1 MLEFCRYGGAV
12 PVRRANMLKI
22 FRCLAGFV
30 AASGLVTVGPVTAAE
45 STSDLGSTKPPVSQP
60 LKSIPADARH
70 SKVLGPES
78 SVAAVTR
85 PPAAARPAGVAAV
98 HSSKAANLAKAPA
111 TSKLVSSEKRSKPAV
126 KVAAVSAVAMRPAEV
141 GTKNAASADDVG
153 ALSSTLRVDR
163 STPMAHLPVNPPIPP
178 GDAYIQARS
187 LEGENQVASAIPL
200 YTEASR
206 QGHSAAS
213 LRLMEIYAMGA
224 EGVSKNYIAAVEFKR
239 LAVQQGAKIEYPPH
253 R

>member
-1 MLEFCRYGGAV
+1 
-12 PVRRANMLKI
+12 MLKI

-141 GTKNAASADDVG
+141 GTRNAASTDDVG
-153 ALSSTLRVDR
+153 ALSGTLRVDR
-163 STPMAHLPVNPPIPP
+163 STPMAHLLPVNPPIPP